1 MSTEQE
7 IPGQTQK
14 GVIYAVGAFTI
25 WGLNPIYFRM
35 IRQVSTTEIIAHRVV
50 WMIILLLL
58 AVALTRRWGVLKGY
72 LTNRGLM
79 GMMVITAIL
88 IGTNWLA
95 FTWAV
100 THDRVLH
107 TSMGY
112 FINPLCNVFLGMV
125 FLRERLRPGQAF
137 SVILAGIG
145 VGYMIIQHGSL
156 PWIAIILPITFGT
169 YGLLRK
175 QIQIDAFNGLLLEA
189 IILTPI
195 ALAYLLYLFTQNE
208 FVFLQEGTGF
218 KLLIMFSGP
227 ITIAPLML
235 FAAGVKRIPLSTVGV
250 FQYIGPSLTFLLGV
264 FAFREPFDSVQ
275 LVTFCFI
282 WVSLIIF
289 TIEGLRYS
297 RKESQGDPELS
308 YNTK

>member
-1 MSTEQE
+1 MSTKQQ
-7 IPGQTQK
+7 IPDQTQK
-14 GVIYAVGAFTI
+14 GVICAVGAFTI

-35 IRQVSTTEIIAHRVV
+35 IRQVSATEIIAHRVI

-58 AVALTRRWGVLKGY
+58 AVTFTRKWGVLKGY
-72 LTNRGLM
+72 LTNRRLM
-79 GMMVITAIL
+79 GMMVITALL
-88 IGTNWLA
+88 ISTNWLA

-112 FINPLCNVFLGMV
+112 FINPICNVFLGMV
-125 FLRERLRPGQAF
+125 FLRERLRPGQTV
-137 SVILAGIG
+137 SVVLAGIG

-175 QIQIDAFNGLLLEA
+175 QIQIDSFNGLLIEA

-195 ALAYLLYLFTQNE
+195 ALGYLVYLSTQSAV
-208 FVFLQEGTGF
+208 VFLEEGTGL
-218 KLLIMFSGP
+218 KLLIMLSGP

-235 FAAGVKRIPLSTVGV
+235 FAAGVKRIPLSTIGV

-264 FAFREPFDSVQ
+264 FVFKEPFDSVQ
-275 LVTFCFI
+275 LVTFTFI

-289 TIEGLRYS
+289 TFEGLRHS
-297 RKESQGDPELS
+297 RRESQGDPELS